1 MNDLEKIRDF
11 SRRAQISRIPVDVR
25 RELVDDLEKEID
37 ILKDAAKERGMTII
51 TPQDKLD
58 SYMEGLKL
66 IRGKLGCE
74 AGEASHWEA
83 IGDQY
88 KRMNQLGL
96 ARAAYQTAMNAL
108 QKVAISDFFKIEEKL
123 QWEKDLIEKLKDVE

>member
-1 MNDLEKIRDF
+1 MNNLEKIRDF
-11 SRRAQISRIPVDVR
+11 SRCTRISRISVGVR

-37 ILKDAAKERGMTII
+37 MLKDAAKERGMTII

-66 IRGKLGCE
+66 IRGKPGCE
-74 AGEASHWEA
+74 AGEASQWEA

-96 ARAAYQTAMNAL
+96 AKAAYQTAMNAL

-123 QWEKDLIEKLKDVE
+123 QWEKELIAKLNEVE